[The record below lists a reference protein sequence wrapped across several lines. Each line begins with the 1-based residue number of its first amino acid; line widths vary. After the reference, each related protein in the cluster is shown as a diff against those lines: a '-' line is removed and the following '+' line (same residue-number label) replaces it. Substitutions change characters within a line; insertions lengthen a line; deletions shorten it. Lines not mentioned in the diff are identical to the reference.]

1 MLDVSNLGKTFD
13 NGVSALRGVSLR
25 AEAGEIV
32 SVVGPSG
39 CGKSTLLRIL
49 CGLEQQYN
57 GHAAVKGTPV
67 DGPSDG
73 VGIVFQEPRLLP
85 WLTVRQNVRFGLH
98 APHREKQERADT
110 LIRKVGLEGFEEAL
124 PKQLSGGM
132 AQRVAIARA
141 LAPRPAALL
150 LDEPFS
156 ALDAFTR
163 MQLQDHVL
171 RIWRS
176 LETTLLLVTHDVE
189 EAVYMSDR
197 IVVLEGQ
204 QPGTV
209 RSVVPVE
216 VERPRARGDERLARV
231 QARILR
237 ALGLRRS
244 VDDLNFAPA
253 A

>member
-1 MLDVSNLGKTFD
+1 MLDVFNLSKSFE
-13 NGVSALRGVSLR
+13 NGVPALRDVTLH
-25 AEAGEIV
+25 AEAGEIIG
-32 SVVGPSG
+32 VVGPSG

-49 CGLEQQYN
+49 CGLERRYS
-57 GHAAVKGTPV
+57 GRAAVDGRPV
-67 DGPSDG
+67 EGPSDG
-73 VGIVFQEPRLLP
+73 IGIVFQEPRLLP
-85 WLTVRQNVRFGLH
+85 WLTVRKNIAFGLKRDPKSQKH
-98 APHREKQERADT
+98 QRADD
-110 LIRKVGLEGFEEAL
+110 LAQKVGLGGFEEAL

-141 LAPRPAALL
+141 LAPRPSVML

-171 RIWRS
+171 RIWHS
-176 LETTLLLVTHDVE
+176 LEATLLLVTHDVE

-197 IVVLEGQ
+197 IVVMEGQ

-209 RSVVPVE
+209 RTTFPIDVD
-216 VERPRARGDERLARV
+216 RPRERGDERLGRMQARV
-231 QARILR
+231 LR
-237 ALGLRRS
+237 ELDLDRS
-244 VDDLNFAPA
+244 VSDVLEPA